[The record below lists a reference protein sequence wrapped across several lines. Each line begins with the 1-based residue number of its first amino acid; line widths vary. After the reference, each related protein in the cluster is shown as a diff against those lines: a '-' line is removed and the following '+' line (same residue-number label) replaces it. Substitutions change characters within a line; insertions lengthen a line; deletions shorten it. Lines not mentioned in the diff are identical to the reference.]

1 MGSISGRGG
10 DVWDRNDLAWRRM
23 ENFADLAI
31 PLPGETCGRDRRPP
45 RSRSA
50 TGGERLG
57 GGQGGQVGGLAPCL
71 QSKPYND
78 LLLQPLLGGG
88 QVGCGLLRGWRDLH
102 PIVLPPLHRDPVLCR
117 LGEGGE
123 RFYTALDLYL
133 VSHLLH
139 KLVLEG
145 FKAVETDR
153 GHVAVLH
160 GDRPLGRLV
169 LPQER
174 EVLQHDMQLK
184 RTRLWCKI
192 PFGPCFLD
200 SKNVSRE
207 FPKCIQE
214 IRAVS
219 SVFGLGQR
227 VQVII
232 HVVATVSVG
241 KLLLRSEFDN
251 ILDFV
256 FGLV

>member
-1 MGSISGRGG
+1 M
-10 DVWDRNDLAWRRM
+10 A
-23 ENFADLAI
+23 
-31 PLPGETCGRDRRPP
+31 
-45 RSRSA
+45 
-50 TGGERLG
+50 RLG
-57 GGQGGQVGGLAPCL
+57 DLHLAYN
-71 QSKPYND
+71 QS
-78 LLLQPLLGGG
+78 LTMICFSSLSLGVVRWVAASSGGG
-88 QVGCGLLRGWRDLH
+88 GICIQLY
-102 PIVLPPLHRDPVLCR
+102 CR
-117 LGEGGE
+117 LSTGIPYFVAFEKEE
-123 RFYTALDLYL
+123 RGFILLYRSLYL

-184 RTRLWCKI
+184 RTRLWWKI

-214 IRAVS
+214 IRAAS

-241 KLLLRSEFDN
+241 KLLLRSEFEN

>member
-1 MGSISGRGG
+1 MICFSSLSLGVVRWVAASS
-10 DVWDRNDLAWRRM
+10 
-23 ENFADLAI
+23 
-31 PLPGETCGRDRRPP
+31 
-45 RSRSA
+45 
-50 TGGERLG
+50 G
-57 GGQGGQVGGLAPCL
+57 GGGICIQL
-71 QSKPYND
+71 Y
-78 LLLQPLLGGG
+78 
-88 QVGCGLLRGWRDLH
+88 
-102 PIVLPPLHRDPVLCR
+102 CR
-117 LGEGGE
+117 LSTGIPYFVAFEKEE
-123 RFYTALDLYL
+123 RGFILLYRSLYL

-160 GDRPLGRLV
+160 RDRPLGRLV
-169 LPQER
+169 LSQER

-184 RTRLWCKI
+184 RTRLWWKI

-214 IRAVS
+214 IRAAS

>member
-1 MGSISGRGG
+1 LGSISGRGG
-10 DVWDRNDLAWRRM
+10 DVWDRNDPAWRRM

-45 RSRSA
+45 RSRS
-50 TGGERLG
+50 
-57 GGQGGQVGGLAPCL
+57 CL

-88 QVGCGLLRGWRDLH
+88 QVGCSLLRGWRDLH

-117 LGEGGE
+117 L
-123 RFYTALDLYL
+123 
-133 VSHLLH
+133 LH

-160 GDRPLGRLV
+160 RDRPLGWLV

-184 RTRLWCKI
+184 RTRLWWKI

-214 IRAVS
+214 IRAAS

-227 VQVII
+227 GQVII

-241 KLLLRSEFDN
+241 KLLFRSEFEN

-256 FGLV
+256 FGVV